1 MAEGVSITALLQ
13 RWRGGDQAALDAL
26 TPVVYQ
32 TLQRLAAR
40 YLDRESPAH
49 TWQPTDLVH
58 EAFLQL
64 ADADIDWT
72 DRGHFFA
79 VAARQM
85 RRLLV
90 DHARAKRR
98 AKRGGTRIAV
108 TFDESTIPADEPS
121 LDMLDLDRALERLG
135 EHDPRKAETITLHIF
150 GGLAY
155 EEMARLQAVSP
166 ATIKRDLR
174 FARAWLAAEMQG
186 PKDGGMP
193 S

>member
-1 MAEGVSITALLQ
+1 MATGISITALLQ
-13 RWRGGDQAALDAL
+13 RWRSGDQAALDAL

-32 TLQRLAAR
+32 TLQRLAGR
-40 YLDRESPAH
+40 YLERESPAH

-64 ADADIDWT
+64 ADADVDWA
-72 DRGHFFA
+72 DRSHFYA

-98 AKRGGTRIAV
+98 AKRGGTRVAV
-108 TFDESTIPADEPS
+108 TLDEATIPADAPS
-121 LDMLDLDRALERLG
+121 LDMLDLDRALERLS
-135 EHDPRKAETITLHIF
+135 EHDPRKAETITLHVF

-155 EEMARLQAVSP
+155 EEMARLHAVSA

-186 PKDGGMP
+186 PKDGGL
-193 S
+193 SS